1 MSKSRLP
8 LYLGLGAAAAGGY
21 YLYAA
26 GGIPKQATKKFEGGL
41 NLLFHCWEWAS
52 LILWLP

>member
-8 LYLGLGAAAAGGY
+8 LYLGLGVAAAGGY

-26 GGIPKQATKKFEGGL
+26 GGDPKKATKKLEGGSTFPPFTIG
-41 NLLFHCWEWAS
+41 NGHF
-52 LILWLP
+52 